1 MRPVKDFLIT
11 FYSHRT
17 GQLLRW
23 HAGLGVVL
31 AGAGPERGT
40 WPGYQRV
47 DADGMPAE
55 FGGPSSRP
63 VGAGAA
69 QGLSSRNGAPAPRH
83 DGARGQV

>member
-1 MRPVKDFLIT
+1 MAAHVERRRRAQMHPVKDFLIT
-11 FYSHRT
+11 FNSHRT

-55 FGGPSSRP
+55 FGGAQQSTRRRWRS
-63 VGAGAA
+63 AGT
-69 QGLSSRNGAPAPRH
+69 L
-83 DGARGQV
+83 